1 MAAGEEDGSTED
13 ASSETQQSSFT
24 DKIKITETYA
34 ADAQIMSV
42 EDAVKVIKS
51 ALQKTIVSK
60 E

>member
-1 MAAGEEDGSTED
+1 MEV
-13 ASSETQQSSFT
+13 QRMLPQKHSSFT